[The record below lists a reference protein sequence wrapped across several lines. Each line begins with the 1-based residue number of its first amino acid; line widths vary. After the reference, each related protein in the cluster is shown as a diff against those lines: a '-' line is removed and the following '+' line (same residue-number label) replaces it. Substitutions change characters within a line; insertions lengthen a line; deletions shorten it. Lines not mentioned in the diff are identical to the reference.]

1 MEDEFK
7 RTHKYMWPVTGPQ
20 GIRLLEVHRRDS
32 KTKKTIYLGRHKTV
46 TACCKALQARF
57 PKEKA
62 QFTPSNLLLEQ
73 GQQEGQR
80 RLEKVKY
87 KGITPRRGAGGKM
100 VWQVQRQY
108 DTPQWQYGTQI
119 AAARAIAK
127 ALGIG
132 VEGLKHKK
140 PSLTVTSRSKFR
152 KLHGAAMGLY
162 KNRKPA
168 DVEDLEEHAKKS
180 KTIQILRRFPGLI
193 PSFLMA
199 KISRIRN
206 DIIKCGEE
214 QMQKRQTTKGKAS
227 QEISSE
233 EQHYHALARAAK
245 RASCYRWSTEEERNV
260 GRNNFHWMNFPTML
274 IRLEILSLTQRR
286 NIHKRALTFHKT
298 GTQYYLCDWMSDLKS
313 WILRV
318 TFVEIELTTS
328 EGSAT

>member
-1 MEDEFK
+1 
-7 RTHKYMWPVTGPQ
+7 MWPVTGPQ

-46 TACCKALQARF
+46 TACCKALQARY

-62 QFTPSNLLLEQ
+62 RFTPSNLLLEQ
-73 GQQEGQR
+73 GMQEGQR
-80 RLEKVKY
+80 RLEQGKY
-87 KGITPRRGAGGKM
+87 KGMTPRRGAGGKI

-119 AAARAIAK
+119 AAARAVAK
-127 ALGIG
+127 TIGIG

-140 PSLTVTSRSKFR
+140 PSLTVPSRCKFR

-162 KNRKPA
+162 KKRKPA
-168 DVEDLEEHAKKS
+168 DLEDLEEHAKKG

-193 PSFLMA
+193 PSFLVA
-199 KISRIRN
+199 KISRTRN

-214 QMQKRQTTKGKAS
+214 EEIRMQKRHTAKGKAS
-227 QEISSE
+227 QQTSGE
-233 EQHYHALARAAK
+233 EQHYHILAKAAK

-274 IRLEILSLTQRR
+274 LRLEILSLTQQR